1 MKGGG
6 DADRRRGSTEPA
18 EEAMQGLLGLW
29 TSRLEAW
36 GSCER
41 YSGVRIAGCTPAAR
55 NLQGRR
61 RSPGAGPV
69 ENPERP
75 RSNGTRRAAG
85 DDPGST
91 KGSCGGRWRLGGR
104 SGAGPRRSRGATGQS
119 GVEAAALGFVGRRL
133 RMGEQGGAAR
143 ATYRAAAALACVHA
157 VGKPAR
163 TAARISAA
171 RRGRRG
177 AGVWGHGV
185 SGSGRLRALR
195 S

>member
-1 MKGGG
+1 MGNASGHSGWRIRARVGLAMARGGEGDSGATVSVVPALEGAYGPLHLVQRKRGVERVLTVLWVEGKAGAVCSATRIGGG
-6 DADRRRGSTEPA
+6 
-18 EEAMQGLLGLW
+18 
-29 TSRLEAW
+29 
-36 GSCER
+36 
-41 YSGVRIAGCTPAAR
+41 
-55 NLQGRR
+55 
-61 RSPGAGPV
+61 
-69 ENPERP
+69 
-75 RSNGTRRAAG
+75 GT
-85 DDPGST
+85 
-91 KGSCGGRWRLGGR
+91 CGGAKLAW
-104 SGAGPRRSRGATGQS
+104 RRSRGATGQS

-133 RMGEQGGAAR
+133 LMGEQGGAAR